1 MLQQER
7 RPPQG
12 SLVGVQALVVALDR
26 ADQPLAATWRAVG
39 ETAWKLGLTRPGYH
53 VVRELAL
60 AVRARREARSQRRRA
75 VLEVLASVPS
85 PYVADLRRALNR
97 LLEVER
103 RERLVLEQHKPP

>member
-1 MLQQER
+1 MRFAVPSASREL
-7 RPPQG
+7 
-12 SLVGVQALVVALDR
+12 QALVVALDR
-26 ADQPLAATWRAVG
+26 PDEPMAATWRAVG
-39 ETAWKLGLTRPGYH
+39 EAAWKLGLTRPGYH

-60 AVRARREARSQRRRA
+60 AVRARRESRSQRRRA

-85 PYVADLRRALNR
+85 PYVVDLRRALNR